1 MNTCYKEGGLCLGIS
16 KKTPLADKGKRRDH
30 RFEDSIRGSLKY
42 RGSSYLCLVADLS
55 QRGLHLLSGAA
66 VDVGDRLSVDLHIS
80 EDTRLSCV
88 IVARHV
94 TSDGLGAEIEYIPDT
109 AANVLS
115 GRIEKHEATL
125 MVADA
130 VRRGLAREID

>member
-1 MNTCYKEGGLCLGIS
+1 LGIS
-16 KKTPLADKGKRRDH
+16 KAPLADKGKRREH
-30 RFEDSIRGSLKY
+30 RFQDSIRGSIQY

-80 EDTRLSCV
+80 EDVQFSCV
-88 IVARHV
+88 IVAKHV
-94 TSDGLGAEIEYIPDT
+94 TSDGLGGEIEYIGDT

-115 GRIEKHEATL
+115 GRIEKHESTL
-125 MVADA
+125 RAADA
-130 VRRGLAREID
+130 VRRGLALMRDPSIE